1 MSPPLYR
8 RLSFLLLLCVCEHYS
23 DITQGSDV
31 DTWRAGR
38 PSLLLDLLFETFCKI
53 MNKGLQTDLWLL
65 TDLHMFTHSTEVI
78 DSFSSSCMS
87 GQAGRAVLAQL
98 TLKRG
103 ISVWAS
109 TILGSCNLK

>member
-1 MSPPLYR
+1 M
-8 RLSFLLLLCVCEHYS
+8 
-23 DITQGSDV
+23 

-38 PSLLLDLLFETFCKI
+38 SSLRLLSDLLCETFFKI
-53 MNKGLQTDLWLL
+53 MNKGLQTDLWPL
-65 TDLHMFTHSTEVI
+65 TDLHIFTHSTEVI
-78 DSFSSSCMS
+78 DSFSSFQCMS